1 MWRSREAWTEE
12 YATVAGVG
20 FVMRAKTAP
29 GGRLTR
35 ETEREVKAPGL
46 RSTWR
51 RRERSGL
58 TQAGICEV
66 TVEEGVMTGLVDDFP
81 FVWGVVAGGGVE
93 VTAAGDMADD
103 EESRFVIMNLC
114 VWDENYELI
123 YFVSHVKRGYMAA
136 L

>member
-1 MWRSREAWTEE
+1 M
-12 YATVAGVG
+12 AGAG

-46 RSTWR
+46 CSTRR

-66 TVEEGVMTGLVDDFP
+66 TVEEGVVTGLVDDFP
-81 FVWGVVAGGGVE
+81 FVWGVVVGGGVE
-93 VTAAGDMADD
+93 VTAPGDMADD

-114 VWDENYELI
+114 V
-123 YFVSHVKRGYMAA
+123 
-136 L
+136 